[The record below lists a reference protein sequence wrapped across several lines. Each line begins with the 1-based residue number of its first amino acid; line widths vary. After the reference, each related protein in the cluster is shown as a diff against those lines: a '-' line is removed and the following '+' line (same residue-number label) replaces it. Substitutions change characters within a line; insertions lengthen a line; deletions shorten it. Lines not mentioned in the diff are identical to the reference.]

1 MNGYKT
7 STYGDRIAE
16 VYDEVHST
24 RVFACLGAS
33 QEADPRK
40 SLLQGRFATA

>member
-24 RVFACLGAS
+24 RDVS
-33 QEADPRK
+33 
-40 SLLQGRFATA
+40 GRVGRSEEVAAAGQAPQHD